1 MSSDGSD
8 KGRAR
13 SGRAAHELREAYQ
26 RQVRER
32 GFRKDAA
39 QLAAVDAL
47 EDVRTRL
54 IASAR
59 SAPSGAARLLSKL
72 RITRPAH
79 AERGLYLWGGVGR
92 GKTWLMDLFFQS
104 LPFAEK
110 RRRHF
115 HRFMYDVHAQLKTLT
130 DQQSPLEQVAAT
142 IADQTHV
149 ICFDEFFVTDIAD
162 AMILGTL
169 FESLFRRGV
178 SLVATSNVPPKDL
191 YKEGLQRARFLPAIA
206 LLEQNTRVLAV
217 DGGTDYRLRQ
227 LTQAGT
233 YLQSNA
239 PDTSHRLEALF
250 TELSDGDAYTDS
262 DPRDNSTAPSARLD
276 NGASSGARAGAI
288 PPNVQSPRANASTEI
303 AASSGA
309 RANAGP
315 PDTQSPRAPS
325 SIEIEGRPIP
335 IIRESSNTIWFDF
348 EAICEGPRSQNDYIE
363 IARDYQSVIVA
374 NVPRFTTQ
382 RENAARRFIALVD
395 ELYDHNVN
403 LIVSAA
409 APPTDLYHGER
420 LTFEFQRT
428 VSRLIEMQT
437 EEYLAR
443 EHRA

>member
-1 MSSDGSD
+1 VIAEG
-8 KGRAR
+8 GV
-13 SGRAAHELREAYQ
+13 RAAYA
-26 RQVRER
+26 RQIEER
-32 GFRKDAA
+32 GFRKDPA
-39 QLAAVDAL
+39 QLSAVDAL

-54 IASAR
+54 IGAADA
-59 SAPSGAARLLSKL
+59 APSGAARLLAKIGL
-72 RITRPAH
+72 ARAPH

-104 LPFAEK
+104 LPFPEK

-115 HRFMYDVHAQLKTLT
+115 HRFMYDVHAQLKKLRE
-130 DQQSPLEQVAAT
+130 QQAPLEQVAAT
-142 IADQTHV
+142 IAGETRV

-178 SLVATSNVPPKDL
+178 TLVATSNVPPKDL
-191 YKEGLQRARFLPAIA
+191 YKDGLQRARFLPAIA
-206 LLEQNTRVLAV
+206 LLERNTRVLAV

-233 YLQSNA
+233 YLQSSA
-239 PDTSHRLEALF
+239 PDTPRRLEALF
-250 TELSDGDAYTDS
+250 TELADGDGYSAAAPLPTNEPPTDEPLATDELS
-262 DPRDNSTAPSARLD
+262 KSAPS
-276 NGASSGARAGAI
+276 SARAGGESGDAS
-288 PPNVQSPRANASTEI
+288 SPRAT
-303 AASSGA
+303 
-309 RANAGP
+309 
-315 PDTQSPRAPS
+315 S

-335 IIRESSNTIWFDF
+335 IVRESSNIVWFDF

-363 IARDYQSVIVA
+363 IARNYQSVIVA
-374 NVPRFTTQ
+374 NVPQLTPQ

-403 LIVSAA
+403 LILSAA
-409 APPTDLYHGER
+409 APPNDLYHGDR

>member
-1 MSSDGSD
+1 M
-8 KGRAR
+8 
-13 SGRAAHELREAYQ
+13 RAAYA
-26 RQVRER
+26 RQIEER
-32 GFRKDAA
+32 GFRPDPA

-54 IASAR
+54 ITIADV
-59 SAPSGAARLLSKL
+59 APSGTARLLAKIGL
-72 RITRPAH
+72 ARAPH

-104 LPFAEK
+104 LPFAAK

-115 HRFMYDVHAQLKTLT
+115 HRFMYDVHAELKNLRE
-130 DQQSPLEQVAAT
+130 QQAPLERVADRLAGET
-142 IADQTHV
+142 RV

-169 FESLFRRGV
+169 FEGLFRRGV
-178 SLVATSNVPPKDL
+178 TLVATSNVPPKDL
-191 YKEGLQRARFLPAIA
+191 YRDGLQRARFLPAIA
-206 LLEQNTRVLAV
+206 LLERHTRVLAV

-233 YLQSNA
+233 YLSSSA
-239 PDTSHRLEALF
+239 PDTAPRLDALF
-250 TELSDGDAYTDS
+250 AELADGEHYAAGAPPVTKDLDKRASSSARASAESGDA
-262 DPRDNSTAPSARLD
+262 PWP
-276 NGASSGARAGAI
+276 GA
-288 PPNVQSPRANASTEI
+288 T
-303 AASSGA
+303 
-309 RANAGP
+309 
-315 PDTQSPRAPS
+315 S
-325 SIEIEGRPIP
+325 SIEIEGRRIP
-335 IIRESSNTIWFDF
+335 IVRESSNVVWFDF

-374 NVPRFTTQ
+374 NVPQISSQ

-409 APPTDLYHGER
+409 TPPHDIYRGER